1 MDFEPL
7 DTPKLR
13 LTLKNVEGIEVP
25 TVDAMTWGI
34 LHVALQEIADKVAFY
49 LLSEEGLLEPRY
61 RRPVNLPPKY
71 QIPQQRFVQV
81 SVYDVGK
88 GSLWE
93 LLAFGVA
100 AALADP
106 HVIAVLDN
114 LAANVIWG
122 IGMSAVRGV
131 DLRWPRGRPR
141 LETHPRRRQDNDPF
155 EIGPNL
161 REVLIAAVAN
171 PALESLEIAIEGE
184 EQTSVEMKLRFRRR
198 RGYYE

>member
-7 DTPKLR
+7 NTRRLR
-13 LTLKNVEGIEVP
+13 LTVKNVEGVEIP

-71 QIPQQRFVQV
+71 QIPHQRFVQV
-81 SVYDVGK
+81 SIYDVGK

-93 LLAFGVA
+93 LLALGVA
-100 AALADP
+100 SALADP
-106 HVIAVLDN
+106 HVVAVLDN
-114 LAANVIWG
+114 LAANIVWG

-131 DLRWPRGRPR
+131 RLRWPQMRPR
-141 LETHPRRRQDNDPF
+141 LETHPRHRQDNDPF
-155 EIGPNL
+155 EVGPNL
-161 REVLIAAVAN
+161 REVLLAAVAN
-171 PALESLEIAIEGE
+171 PALASLEISEEYEGE
-184 EQTSVEMKLRFRRR
+184 ERFSVEIELKFYRR
-198 RGYYE
+198 